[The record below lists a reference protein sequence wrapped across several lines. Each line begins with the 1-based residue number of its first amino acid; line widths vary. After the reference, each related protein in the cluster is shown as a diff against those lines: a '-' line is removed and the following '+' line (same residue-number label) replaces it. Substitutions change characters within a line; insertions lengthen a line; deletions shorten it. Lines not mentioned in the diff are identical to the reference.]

1 MNEKEK
7 SGAITQEEWDNI
19 VLQKNIEKENFTNE
33 EISQIDSFL
42 TFNEKFFT
50 KILKV
55 SKEDYRKLDNVF
67 GGKMTDI
74 KRIFIRGFLVWI
86 GLFTFNFREY
96 LNNITNKKEVK
107 K

>member
-74 KRIFIRGFLVWI
+74 LEEEKAN
-86 GLFTFNFREY
+86 GLTPNERKK
-96 LNNITNKKEVK
+96 NGNISST
-107 K
+107 